1 MFTFVHRLEFLNS
14 MKNPFRILSAIGLAI
29 LFASAFQSCETDV
42 DLAAPYKSTSVVI
55 GVLDF
60 QVDTQFFRINRTFL
74 GEGNVNVY
82 AGIRDSVEFPDGE
95 VEAWLIKKLGND
107 ILDSVELLPID
118 LPSRDPGVFYNTDVR
133 FFYTAEPLFTEEE
146 IAALR
151 SISATV
157 PKPYYDFYVKAGGA
171 EHRANATFPVV
182 NASSIVVPLNSPVV
196 SRRDFYSSTGNGAFR
211 TQNFRYVTNAT
222 VGRYEIALRTNYH
235 LDFEDGSTL
244 ENQFIDFRLETRDN
258 LNTVTNG
265 ERNLNWNPGNW
276 YDFIGR
282 HFRAMPGLKKV
293 RIENLQYLLT
303 GADDDLSRYI
313 AVAAPVS
320 QFVPVL
326 STYTNLD
333 NGAIGIVGTVGKE
346 ARIIY
351 LDEPSMEQLNNGPLT
366 SGPCYCGSWTGS
378 AWQCTVPANDCP

>member
-1 MFTFVHRLEFLNS
+1 MIMKKHFPFL
-14 MKNPFRILSAIGLAI
+14 LLIGMAI
-29 LFASAFQSCETDV
+29 LGSLTFQSCETEV
-42 DLAAPYKSTSVVI
+42 DLAAPYKVTPVII

-60 QVDTQFFRINRTFL
+60 QADTQFFRINRTFL

-95 VEAWLIKKLGND
+95 VDAWLIKKLGND
-107 ILDSVELLPID
+107 VLDSLPLLPID
-118 LPSRDPGVFYNTDVR
+118 LPSREPGVFYNTDVR
-133 FFYTAEPLFTEEE
+133 FFYTAEELFTEDE
-146 IAALR
+146 IELLR
-151 SISATV
+151 SSGATGA
-157 PKPYYDFYVKAGGA
+157 KPFYDFYVNASGL
-171 EHRANATFPVV
+171 EHRANATFPLV
-182 NASSIVVPLNSPVV
+182 NSSSIIVPLNSSVV
-196 SRRDFYSSTGNGAFR
+196 ARRDFYSSTGNGAFR
-211 TQNFRYVTNAT
+211 SQNFRYLTNST
-222 VGRYEIALRTNYH
+222 VGRYEVALRTNYH
-235 LDFEDGSTL
+235 LDFENGTSL
-244 ENQFIDFRLETRDN
+244 ENQFVDFRLETRDN
-258 LNTVTNG
+258 LNAQTNG

-293 RIENLQYLLT
+293 RIENLEYLLT

-313 AVAAPVS
+313 AVASPVS

-333 NGAIGIVGTVGKE
+333 NGAIGIVGTLAKE
-346 ARIIY
+346 GRIIY
-351 LDEPSMEQLNNGPLT
+351 LDEPSMEQLNNGELT